1 VVITKV
7 TTIDFLPP
15 STLTTGEQDCAYP
28 LSCSPV
34 LLVGVLLAAS
44 LPSPCSTTCD
54 LGMAETSSDFAPSGG
69 ALLDSL
75 VG

>member
-1 VVITKV
+1 VS
-7 TTIDFLPP
+7 TIDLLLP
-15 STLTTGEQDCAYP
+15 STLTTREQDCAYP
-28 LSCSPV
+28 LWCVSV
-34 LLVGVLLAAS
+34 LLVGVLVVAS

>member
-1 VVITKV
+1 MRQIVV
-7 TTIDFLPP
+7 
-15 STLTTGEQDCAYP
+15 S
-28 LSCSPV
+28 
-34 LLVGVLLAAS
+34 
-44 LPSPCSTTCD
+44 CD